1 MRTLSIFP
9 AICLVI
15 LGVAIG
21 SGQSVATMNQETHHQ
36 RLTYIR
42 NMRVFQV
49 TLAPGE
55 STADYLHDY
64 DAVTIPLSTATIRTR
79 RAGEDWG
86 AARARALG
94 TAEVGEYTGTPV
106 TQRIENTGTTPFRA
120 IVAENLRDKGWTMPA
135 ALKAP
140 GTSLQR
146 ESRSFAVYDM
156 RLNAATPSTNHTHQN
171 PSFVFLVSGVV
182 QVQGG
187 GGESEFRLEQ
197 PGRWFPSSG
206 ADQPHTLTVVGTG
219 DAHVICVETK

>member
-1 MRTLSIFP
+1 MLS
-9 AICLVI
+9 
-15 LGVAIG
+15 VATG
-21 SGQSVATMNQETHHQ
+21 AGQSAPTMNQEAHHQ

-42 NMRVFQV
+42 NMRVFQLM
-49 TLAPGE
+49 LAPGE

-64 DAVTIPLSTATIRTR
+64 DAVTIPLANATIRTR

-86 AARARALG
+86 AARQRAQG
-94 TAEVGEYTGTPV
+94 AADVGEYTGAPV
-106 TQRIENTGTTPFRA
+106 TQRVENTGTTPFRA
-120 IVAENLRDKGWTMPA
+120 IVAENLRDKGWTTPA

-146 ESRSFAVYDM
+146 ASRSFAVYDM
-156 RLNAATPSTNHTHQN
+156 RLNAATPKTSHTHEN
-171 PSFVFLVSGVV
+171 PSFVVLISGVV

-206 ADQPHTLTVVGTG
+206 PDQPHTIAVVGTG